1 MLQLSEHGD
10 VVMKTQIIETP
21 NLFRASWKS

>member
-21 NLFRASWKS
+21 NLFRAS